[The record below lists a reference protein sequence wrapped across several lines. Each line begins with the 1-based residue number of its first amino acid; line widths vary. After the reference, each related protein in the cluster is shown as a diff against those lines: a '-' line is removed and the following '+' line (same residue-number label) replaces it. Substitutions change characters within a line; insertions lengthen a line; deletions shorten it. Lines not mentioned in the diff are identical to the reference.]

1 MVTLEGSMEKVTWGV
16 SLRDFSGTLRVA
28 NKLGAEMVDTE
39 AATVG
44 IGTGV
49 VGGGG
54 EEEEEEVEGTAG
66 KGGREGVAE
75 GGIAAEE
82 TEDRRTGAERAT
94 GMELQSVSLP
104 AVDVVAVPDVGED
117 GVVEEATEVAI
128 MVASVQAGPMPS
140 PIDSEAAE

>member
-1 MVTLEGSMEKVTWGV
+1 MEKVTWGV

-54 EEEEEEVEGTAG
+54 EEEEEVEGTAG
-66 KGGREGVAE
+66 VGGREGVAE

-82 TEDRRTGAERAT
+82 TEDRRAGAERAA
-94 GMELQSVSLP
+94 GMELQSVPLP

-140 PIDSEAAE
+140 PMDSEAAE